1 MSYKRSSNNGAS
13 EGSTTASTK
22 SSNNNG
28 SKYRPTFSTIG
39 KLQTPDLYKHHS
51 DQYQQVSIKMDD
63 MEMILDQER
72 SNNKNESWNKLDKSL
87 KRQKLHAFSE
97 HYGHENSLTVKEI
110 KSLKTF
116 FSENLDKGKL
126 LRTKDVS
133 YNKESGEIEQIPALV
148 FMATSRHFSLRN
160 MDHKYVST
168 LKSMTPRRTVSD
180 LEKLVSVSV
189 SETIADGVSET
200 VSGAA
205 SSENTKV
212 LEF

>member
-1 MSYKRSSNNGAS
+1 
-13 EGSTTASTK
+13 
-22 SSNNNG
+22 
-28 SKYRPTFSTIG
+28 
-39 KLQTPDLYKHHS
+39 
-51 DQYQQVSIKMDD
+51 
-63 MEMILDQER
+63 
-72 SNNKNESWNKLDKSL
+72 
-87 KRQKLHAFSE
+87 
-97 HYGHENSLTVKEI
+97 
-110 KSLKTF
+110 LKTF

-180 LEKLVSVSV
+180 LEKLVSVSSEAV
-189 SETIADGVSET
+189 SGLETFADGVSP
-200 VSGAA
+200 